1 MRDLVNLR
9 VERIQTREAGGERQ
23 SPINPF
29 DRLKHRAD
37 AMSRLGETLKRVAD
51 AGTPLFQSLSDAQQR
66 RFKLLAHFLRPHWMG
81 GGFWQEH
88 REFGNDGRGG
98 AGGYFERHDGG
109 QRGMM
114 GSDRDDGG
122 SRGTMSRDR
131 DDGGSRGMMG
141 RDRDDGGSR
150 GMMGRDRDDGGAT
163 RHDGP

>member
-1 MRDLVNLR
+1 M
-9 VERIQTREAGGERQ
+9 
-23 SPINPF
+23 
-29 DRLKHRAD
+29 
-37 AMSRLGETLKRVAD
+37 GETLKRVAD

-98 AGGYFERHDGG
+98 LGGYFERRDGG
-109 QRGMM
+109 QRGMT
-114 GSDRDDGG
+114 GH
-122 SRGTMSRDR
+122 DR

-150 GMMGRDRDDGGAT
+150 GMMGLTGMTADRAA
-163 RHDGP
+163 